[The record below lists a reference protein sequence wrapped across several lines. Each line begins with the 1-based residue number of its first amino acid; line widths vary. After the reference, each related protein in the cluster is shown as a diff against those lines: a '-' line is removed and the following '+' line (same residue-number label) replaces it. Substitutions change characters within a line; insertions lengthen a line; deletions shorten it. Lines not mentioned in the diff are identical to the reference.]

1 MTDFQTISDDL
12 VNNLQLQYKPA
23 GIKIYTE
30 SDLLPDN
37 ISFTEKELKS
47 YCQAVILAGEGET
60 LLLEKEKMGCK
71 LGTSVLGLEKEMEA
85 FLDDGVLE
93 KYGVGLFETEEASA
107 ATILKSTYLEK
118 GKSRAALIA
127 PLSAFD
133 ETPQVV
139 VFTANSEQVM
149 WLLYAVNY
157 EKGGK
162 MDLPQSGGA
171 LGGCAD
177 ITAFP
182 ILTGQSNITFLGLGC
197 RMKSAIGPCDLMMG
211 INGNDLERVQQHIQD
226 MAKPI
231 NMLKKQASVR

>member
-1 MTDFQTISDDL
+1 MTGFQTISDDL

-30 SDLLPDN
+30 SDPLPDN
-37 ISFTEKELKS
+37 ISFAEKELKS
-47 YCQAVILAGEGET
+47 YCQALILAGEGET
-60 LLLEKEKMGCK
+60 LLLGKEKMGCK
-71 LGTSVLGLEKEMEA
+71 LGTSVLGFEKDMEA

-127 PLSAFD
+127 PLPAFD
-133 ETPQVV
+133 KTPQVV

-149 WLLYAVNY
+149 WLLYAANY

-177 ITAFP
+177 ITALP
-182 ILTGQSNITFLGLGC
+182 LLTGEPNITFLGLGC

-211 INGNDLERVQQHIQD
+211 ISGNDLERIHKHVQD

-231 NMLKKQASVR
+231 AMLNKQSSVR